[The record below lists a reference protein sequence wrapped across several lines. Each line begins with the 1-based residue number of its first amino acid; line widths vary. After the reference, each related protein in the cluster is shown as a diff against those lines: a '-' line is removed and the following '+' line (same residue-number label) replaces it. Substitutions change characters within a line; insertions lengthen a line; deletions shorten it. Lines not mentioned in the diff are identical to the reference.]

1 MVFAN
6 FFPNATIVV
15 MEPQPQNCLMLK
27 ANTLALPNV
36 RVHCKGLW
44 SRATSVAMVAGG
56 DGFDWGWHI
65 EVGPGP
71 RTLCN
76 DIWCADALGPYALVL
91 SQEVAES
98 TPDAVRTT
106 TVENLLML
114 YGLDGFDF
122 VKLDIEGTQRLTH
135 GRRKAEAVI
144 IPTCF

>member
-6 FFPNATIVV
+6 LFPDATIVV
-15 MEPQPQNCLMLK
+15 MEPQPQNCMMLK

-44 SRATSVAMVAGG
+44 SRPTSVAMLSGG

-65 EVGPGP
+65 EVGA

-76 DIWCADALGPYALVL
+76 NFSCADALGPHALVL

-98 TPDAVRTT
+98 TPDAVRTM

-114 YGLDGFDF
+114 YGVDGFDF
-122 VKLDIEGTQRLTH
+122 VKLDIEGTHCNGSPIAADR
-135 GRRKAEAVI
+135 
-144 IPTCF
+144 